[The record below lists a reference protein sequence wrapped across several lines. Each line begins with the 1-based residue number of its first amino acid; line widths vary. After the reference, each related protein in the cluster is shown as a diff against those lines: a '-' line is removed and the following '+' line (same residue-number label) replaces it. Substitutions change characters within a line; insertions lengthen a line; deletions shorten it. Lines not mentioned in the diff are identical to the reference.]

1 MKQYRACL
9 SFLLSACLFTM
20 GQGAEAASQL
30 TLPESID
37 LAIKNNPAMQIA
49 DANFEKS
56 QWSVKEAK
64 AYNGVTLGYNLLYGR
79 TDQPPSWYNNS
90 TAQYP
95 VSFNPQTGELIDYP
109 AWSNTS
115 TFYDHKFSLLLP
127 LYTGHKLESTVDMA
141 KRGKSA
147 MGLELTN
154 TKEQLALETTNS
166 YYNVLQAKSLR
177 DVAEQAVDDFSAHLT
192 DVKHHFDVGN
202 VALSDVLQT
211 EVRLANARNNLI
223 KAQTTVTMAR
233 YKLNKVIGLDLTN
246 DTPMEDPTSPAPYT
260 ATLEETLT
268 TAFTNRPEIKQAKLK
283 IEIAKDK
290 VKIARSDSQPIV
302 SAVATEDIS
311 DTLPSSSKHNASWT
325 VGVNVSFNVFD
336 NGLTKAKTKE
346 ALNDLT
352 VANEQKRQLE
362 DFITLEVSNA
372 FLNVKEAA
380 ERITNNKVAVTQSSR
395 DYVMAQERY
404 NAGIGTNLDVMDA
417 EVAMTQAKT
426 NYILAIYDYN
436 NSRAQLSKAMG
447 LLYLGK

>member
-1 MKQYRACL
+1 MKQYRASL

-20 GQGAEAASQL
+20 GQSAQAAQL
-30 TLPESID
+30 TLPESIS

-56 QWSVKEAK
+56 QWSLKEAK
-64 AYNGVTLGYNLLYGR
+64 AHNGVSLNYNLLYGR
-79 TDQPPSWYNNS
+79 SDQAPSWYNNT
-90 TAQYP
+90 TAPYP
-95 VSFNPQTGELIDYP
+95 VSTDPQTGGLINYP

-115 TFYDHKFSLLLP
+115 TFYDHKISLMLP
-127 LYTGHKLESTVDMA
+127 LYTGHKLESIADMA

-147 MGLELTN
+147 MGLEITK

-177 DVAEQAVDDFSAHLT
+177 DVAKQSVDDFSAHLT

-202 VALSDVLQT
+202 VPMSDVLQT
-211 EVRLANARNNLI
+211 EVRLSNARNNLI
-223 KAQTTVTMAR
+223 KAQTGVTMAR

-246 DTPMEDPTSPAPYT
+246 DTPMEEPSSPAPYT
-260 ATLEETLT
+260 ATLEESLA
-268 TAFTNRPEIKQAKLK
+268 TAFKSRPEMQQAKLK
-283 IEIAKDK
+283 IEMAKDK
-290 VKIARSDSQPIV
+290 IKIVRSDSKPTV
-302 SAVATEDIS
+302 SAVATEEIS
-311 DTLPSSSKHNASWT
+311 DTSPSSSKHNTSWT
-325 VGVNVSFNVFD
+325 AGLNVSFNVFD

-352 VANEQKRQLE
+352 VTNEQKRQLE
-362 DFITLEVSNA
+362 DFITLEVSNG

-380 ERITNNKVAVTQSSR
+380 ERITNNQVAVNQSSR

-447 LLYLGK
+447 LLYLEK